1 VANANLKKALT
12 ELGKTEGV
20 RAVVLLSRDGF
31 IIDSQVSE
39 RVDVEAIGAIISS
52 STGSSEVMGKNLGLG
67 SFNQGMI
74 EFGGGVVL
82 LTLASD
88 LILAVVADTAANLG
102 ALRYNVKKLSPEI
115 VKNV

>member
-1 VANANLKKALT
+1 MANEKLKKTLT
-12 ELGKTEGV
+12 ELNRIEGV

-31 IIDSQVSE
+31 IIDSQASE

-67 SFNQGMI
+67 TFNQGMI
-74 EFGGGVVL
+74 EFAGGVVL
-82 LTLASD
+82 VTLASD

-115 VKNV
+115 IKNV